1 VDITGILDFA
11 GFVSGSLRSRVRFPV
26 CGKRAGEHMPVTDP
40 IGDYLTRIRNAIQA
54 RHKRVDVPASSLKRE
69 ITRILIEQGFVS
81 GVSDVPTAIATEGKQ
96 RHNQNFLR
104 IQLRYVDGQSAITGL
119 KRVSKPGCRAYVPSD
134 GLPRVLNGLGI
145 AIISTS
151 RGVVTDRQARE
162 LHVGGE
168 VLCRIW

>member
-1 VDITGILDFA
+1 
-11 GFVSGSLRSRVRFPV
+11 
-26 CGKRAGEHMPVTDP
+26 MPVTDP
-40 IGDYLTRIRNAIQA
+40 IGDYLTRVRNAIQA

-69 ITRILIEQGFVS
+69 ITRVLIEQGFVS
-81 GVSDVPTAIATEGKQ
+81 GVSDVPAEIATEGKQ
-96 RHNQNFLR
+96 RHTQSFLR

-119 KRVSKPGCRAYVPSD
+119 KRVSKPGCRTYVPSD
-134 GLPRVLNGLGI
+134 DLPRVLNGMGI

-151 RGVVTDRQARE
+151 KGVVTDRQARE